1 MWSLFCFNST
11 DGTWRWTCL
20 HVRTLL
26 QAVCGLPV
34 HCITNTVC
42 NSSETVFIISAG
54 IGICHQII
62 KLLKPFQSVVIVT
75 LYPTWSHTVQHSRP
89 LQVIRPFSNTA
100 FYFNYL
106 FLQKFLGLLASWTS
120 SIIWYLEQYSVPWN
134 GSFSSSIEKWGSCK
148 QNYSPRFTSVLGYDV
163 PVGLR
168 LIVFHLTSKW

>member
-20 HVRTLL
+20 HVRTLP

-42 NSSETVFIISAG
+42 DSSETVFIIAG

-62 KLLKPFQSVVIVT
+62 KLLKPFQSVVIIT

-89 LQVIRPFSNTA
+89 LQAMRPFSNTA

-120 SIIWYLEQYSVPWN
+120 SIIWYLEQNTVFHEMGLFHPQLKSGDPVDRTIHQ
-134 GSFSSSIEKWGSCK
+134 GSPVFWDVMMC
-148 QNYSPRFTSVLGYDV
+148 QWVLG
-163 PVGLR
+163 
-168 LIVFHLTSKW
+168 W